1 MIWHVGWKVA
11 MTTACLLVTCG
22 RVQGLGHVILSG
34 DVYIEYVGAVYEDSS
49 CTHVSPETVQNIQAI
64 KWILTRL
71 NNENFINGT
80 KLGLRINPTCGS
92 VENAKSIAHQLAVE
106 MASSS
111 TTDIVGLI
119 GSDYS
124 SESAVISR
132 LISSLPD
139 QYRLLQVAY
148 SSTSAS
154 LRNQDIYTNFIR
166 PVPADDIQVKVLRE
180 FLLSMNWTMMAMIYD
195 DDTYGNGGFEALSAD
210 AHGLDVCFP
219 VSIPV
224 PTDRR
229 NVTELEEII
238 RRQIYRVNV
247 TSLPTISGILIFGSY
262 NLVEAVMQ
270 AVENIHSDPAM
281 AGYQRPAFLLSE
293 AGGYIEGQFTNVSKG
308 AFILSPPKRNISSFS
323 DDYWRPMLNSST
335 KLKEE
340 ANVNK
345 YFQQMIEQLGNCQ
358 LSNSTAADYC
368 ALLEDETIKQDIRN
382 SIFTQYAIQAAMLAA
397 YATKTVRSKA
407 CGNING
413 VCQAFL
419 NTSATPRA
427 KMIDAIQN
435 VDIKFDE
442 DFKTVRIPEFRNP
455 EHLIIRFNGSSDVT
469 FGSPELPLYEIYNHR
484 DYPNCPYPGDP
495 CLIKIADTKTGNSL
509 TKNLFPDIRDYD
521 VGGQEHSWPDIRKPQ
536 CPDGATSAT
545 CIAREENEFMI
556 YEPGDMYIVGIA
568 PVHDVGNTPLKCGN
582 IKPGGVDMVEG
593 IRFALKDLKEKHFAP
608 EAKLGLIIIDSCD
621 DPQILQEKVLTLHRF
636 GVYVSGRYEPVHDKI
651 LGYVGGWTSDV
662 STAIA
667 QITSRLHYVQV
678 SYASTAASLSRR
690 QQYPYFLR
698 VPSSDA
704 EQVRVMLNIVR
715 DLGGKMIQIM
725 YSETLYGEDG
735 RNLLKA
741 LAGQDDVNICV
752 ANEIPVSSSTTGDDV
767 IRLLRKTPEARMVV
781 LFVASSHISNFI
793 EALNNDLDSNNEFLF
808 IGSEEW
814 GLRQNMKLYPKLA
827 GTLAITSRLWAQDS
841 FLNHLKSLGPSSVSE
856 DPWIRSYLESV
867 FNCYY
872 QWSYNKKSRNKCT
885 GLEQLEE
892 GAIFHVDSWAPFAIR
907 ATDVL
912 MAGVAERLKAVCG
925 GTQNL
930 CADYRDGA
938 NAANKLAAAIRHQER
953 KSDSQDQA
961 STPVFNENGDG
972 TIGYRI
978 YVYDRSAEA
987 LRVGTYEL
995 QATGGSSFNFDVPM
1009 FLNISGVSI
1018 NNICGDSPVCRRCWP
1033 TTQGPTDPGANGL
1046 SIGVIAVI
1054 AALGLICCVLVCV
1067 LLYICNRHGCCI
1079 KVEGGRP
1086 KFNNTYL
1093 TAIYAEQR
1101 RQHGIDGSESPGK
1114 PKDEEDYDNIPGER
1128 YQGEIPSIHG
1138 KRYQGELPSS
1148 VGNNYGR
1155 GFDGGTAG
1163 SGSIGQRS
1171 NTDESF
1177 SGGSIQT
1184 TGSATYLTNENGLQ
1198 APGSVSP
1205 PAHTFMK
1212 TFNQSEDPDYL
1223 TAREDTN
1230 NLPPLD
1236 LNSMGLETGL

>member
-455 EHLIIRFNGSSDVT
+455 EHLIIRFNGS
-469 FGSPELPLYEIYNHR
+469 
-484 DYPNCPYPGDP
+484 
-495 CLIKIADTKTGNSL
+495 NSL

-978 YVYDRSAEA
+978 YVYDR
-987 LRVGTYEL
+987 
-995 QATGGSSFNFDVPM
+995 
-1009 FLNISGVSI
+1009 
-1018 NNICGDSPVCRRCWP
+1018 
-1033 TTQGPTDPGANGL
+1033 
-1046 SIGVIAVI
+1046 
-1054 AALGLICCVLVCV
+1054 
-1067 LLYICNRHGCCI
+1067 
-1079 KVEGGRP
+1079 KGGRP